1 MLKDLGSRD
10 IEFIETVS
18 EIRQELLKVA
28 NVDAESWTTVPMQ
41 GSGTFAVEAVLQT
54 VTPRKNGRVRK
65 NNFPNGFKDLTTKLI
80 IFQVLILANGA
91 YGKRMAKVCD
101 TCDIAYDYNLTSET
115 MPVPLSDVKKWLT
128 GQYKYK

>member
-1 MLKDLGSRD
+1 M
-10 IEFIETVS
+10 
-18 EIRQELLKVA
+18 
-28 NVDAESWTTVPMQ
+28 
-41 GSGTFAVEAVLQT
+41 
-54 VTPRKNGRVRK
+54 
-65 NNFPNGFKDLTTKLI
+65 
-80 IFQVLILANGA
+80 ILANGA